1 MKNRALIGVV
11 LLAGL
16 LRLLRAAL
24 RWDEIALAYAA
35 YHQPWQ
41 DAFFQGDLGGML
53 LEFTG
58 LHPPLHAFLWSVVD
72 GLWGAP
78 AGWLLLSV
86 ACSTGA
92 VWCVGRVGGVA
103 AAAVLAVAPLQL
115 AYAAEVNDYPLLVL
129 LVALCLKERF
139 RPGRS
144 PTRMAVVGILAGW
157 THVLGG
163 VVAGACAVSLWRS
176 DRRAAFRVGVAIVV
190 GCSPVL
196 FRGFQLAMEEGAYGQ
211 AGLDLP
217 LLFSGLTTK
226 IGAWWL
232 VLPIAAWGA
241 RRRPLVGG
249 VAVVTGGVVLLF
261 IALGV
266 AAPHQHPY
274 WLVLGP
280 PVAILVAAAS
290 HRAAWVVAL
299 VGAVLFVPPEWSAW
313 AGIQDN
319 LQRERAI
326 DRALAQARP
335 QDAIWLLSPA
345 LKPDDDK
352 TDRSDVLW
360 RFSPWIDAPAWRT
373 PRRSSPPAFEYVD
386 YRYGQPRILGG
397 HVTHQTTDLDPAVL
411 AEVAGW
417 HGENAGVLWLVLY
430 DHGPADDYPGLVDRA
445 LADLQSE
452 CEWVGEDVG
461 LGVDR
466 LCRIGEGE

>member
-1 MKNRALIGVV
+1 MKERTLLAVV

-35 YHQPWQ
+35 YHQGWQ
-41 DAFFQGDLGGML
+41 DAFFRADLRGMVR
-53 LEFTG
+53 EFTG

-92 VWCVGRVGGVA
+92 VWCVGRVGGVS

-115 AYAAEVNDYPLLVL
+115 AYAAEVNDYPLLVF
-129 LVALCLKERF
+129 LVALCLKERL

-144 PTRMAVVGILAGW
+144 PVRMAVVGVLAGW
-157 THVLGG
+157 THLLGG

-176 DRRAAFRVGVAIVV
+176 DRRAAFRVVAAILV

-196 FRGFQLAMEEGAYGQ
+196 LRGAQLALEEGAYGQ

-217 LLFSGLTTK
+217 LLVSGLTTK
-226 IGAWWL
+226 IGAWWF
-232 VLPIAAWGA
+232 VLPFAVWGA
-241 RRRPLVGG
+241 RRRPLVGA
-249 VAVVTGGVVLLF
+249 VAGGAGAVVLLF

-290 HRAAWVVAL
+290 HRVAWGVAL
-299 VGAVLFVPPEWSAW
+299 LGAVFFVPPEWAAW
-313 AGIQDN
+313 SGLQAD
-319 LQRERAI
+319 LQRERGI

-335 QDAIWLLSPA
+335 ADAIWLLSPA

-360 RFSPWIDAPAWRT
+360 RFSPWRKAPAWRG
-373 PRRSSPPAFEYVD
+373 PRADMPPAFEYVD
-386 YRYGQPRILGG
+386 YRYGQPRVLGG
-397 HVTHQTTDLDPAVL
+397 HVTHQTTDLEPAVL

-417 HGENAGVLWLVLY
+417 HGENDGVLWLVLY
-430 DHGPADDYPGLVDRA
+430 DHGPADDYPGLVDKA
-445 LADLQSE
+445 LGSLLSE

-466 LCRIGEGE
+466 LCRVEGGE

>member
-1 MKNRALIGVV
+1 MKDRALLGVV
-11 LLAGL
+11 VLAGM

-24 RWDEIALAYAA
+24 RWDEISLAYAA

-41 DAFFQGDLGGML
+41 DAFFQGDLSGML
-53 LEFTG
+53 REFTG
-58 LHPPLHAFLWSVVD
+58 LHPPLHAFLWSAVD

-129 LVALCLKERF
+129 LVALCLKERL

-144 PTRMAVVGILAGW
+144 PARMAVVGILAGW
-157 THVLGG
+157 THMLGG

-176 DRRAAFRVGVAIVV
+176 DRRAAIRVVVALVV

-196 FRGFQLAMEEGAYGQ
+196 FRGFQLAMEQGAYGQ
-211 AGLDLP
+211 AGLDVP
-217 LLFSGLTTK
+217 LLISGLTTK

-232 VLPIAAWGA
+232 VLPLAAWGV
-241 RRRPLVGG
+241 RKRPLVGAVTA
-249 VAVVTGGVVLLF
+249 VAGGVILLF

-280 PVAILVAAAS
+280 PLAILVAAAS

-299 VGAVLFVPPEWSAW
+299 VGAALFVPPEWSAW
-313 AGIQDN
+313 AGLQDN

-335 QDAIWLLSPA
+335 EDAIWLLSPA

-360 RFSPWIDAPAWRT
+360 RFSPWMEAPAWRG
-373 PRRSSPPAFEYVD
+373 PRGNMPPAFEYVD

-411 AEVAGW
+411 AEVVGW
-417 HGENAGVLWLVLY
+417 HGEQSGVLWLVLY

-445 LADLQSE
+445 LADLPSD
-452 CEWVGEDVG
+452 CEWVGIDVG

-466 LCRIGEGE
+466 LCRVGEGE